1 MKLKY
6 LKADKVPQTLT
17 FHTVLSCNNFLWP
30 STAFN
35 HSQNPTSY
43 DKNKNKTKNC
53 RQTQNQ
59 NENFPND
66 HPSKSPKKKKKKKKK
81 KKRKRKLY
89 ATNALFQN
97 ITYHWIVTSIS
108 MNKRLSMHLN
118 IHRYQ
123 NPQKAKSF
131 KPNSK
136 FRNFPFNQNSTAYL
150 TQE

>member
-1 MKLKY
+1 MPIGHSTHTSRRAKVALFGFFSPFFLVSESMKLKI
-6 LKADKVPQTLT
+6 LKTDKVPQTLT

-43 DKNKNKTKNC
+43 DKNKNKEQEL
-53 RQTQNQ
+53 QTN
-59 NENFPND
+59 PA
-66 HPSKSPKKKKKKKKK
+66 SKWKLSQWSSKQITQKK
-81 KKRKRKLY
+81 KKRKLN

-108 MNKRLSMHLN
+108 MSSRLSMHLN

-123 NPQKAKSF
+123 NP
-131 KPNSK
+131 
-136 FRNFPFNQNSTAYL
+136 
-150 TQE
+150 